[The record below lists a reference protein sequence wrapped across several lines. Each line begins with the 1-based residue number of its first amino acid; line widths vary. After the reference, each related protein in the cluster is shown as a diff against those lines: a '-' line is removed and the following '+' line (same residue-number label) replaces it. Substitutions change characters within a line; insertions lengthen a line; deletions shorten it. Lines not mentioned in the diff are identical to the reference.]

1 MQWQWGISIRHTGTV
16 RFSSNRPTMR
26 NEGIVQ
32 VGIFVFLAAAAATI
46 LILELSTNMYNLT
59 FENKG
64 KEITVQVNSDGLIQR
79 ATEEE
84 PKWKERVVIG
94 VGKLKEGETVRMYNL
109 FSDALIPESENY
121 RVIQVRHDTGIF

>member
-1 MQWQWGISIRHTGTV
+1 
-16 RFSSNRPTMR
+16 MR